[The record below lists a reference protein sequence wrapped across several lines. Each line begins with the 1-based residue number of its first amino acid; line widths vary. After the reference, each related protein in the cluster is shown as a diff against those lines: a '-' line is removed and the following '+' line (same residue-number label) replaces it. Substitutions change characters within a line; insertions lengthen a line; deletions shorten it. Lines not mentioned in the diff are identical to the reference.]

1 MNLKELRQSLGW
13 SQEKMARELDISL
26 GTWRNW
32 EYGVKPSPM
41 AQRILDKFL
50 AEHRPPMLETEVK
63 E

>member
-1 MNLKELRQSLGW
+1 MDLKALRLSMGW
-13 SQEKMARELDISL
+13 SQEKVARELDISL

-41 AQRILDKFL
+41 AQRIINKFL
-50 AEHRPPMLETEVK
+50 ADHSPDETEVK